1 MFPKCENHGWCHLNV
16 GDASIFL
23 DVGGET
29 LRIGLGA
36 LIGGGGGAGGSR
48 IVVTDGQQ
56 LSVTSGNTYTNEG
69 ATADVEVLLPSSA
82 SILDGQWRARFVGRA
97 AEIFRVLRSSTDV
110 IVYDPTS
117 GVSLETN
124 EANTFLD
131 LEYVGG
137 GVFLVTLMDRWFFP

>member
-1 MFPKCENHGWCHLNV
+1 MNV

-36 LIGGGGGAGGSR
+36 LVGGGGGAGGSR

-56 LSVTSGNTYTNEG
+56 LSITSGNTYTNEG
-69 ATADVEVLLPSSA
+69 ADDEVEVTLPTSA
-82 SILDGQWRARFVGRA
+82 AIADGQWRARFVGRA
-97 AEIFRVLRSSTDV
+97 AETFRVVRSSTDS

-117 GVSLETN
+117 GVSIETSEVN
-124 EANTFLD
+124 AFVD
-131 LEYVGG
+131 VEYVGG
-137 GVFLVTLMDRWFFP
+137 GVFLITQADRWAFP